1 MRNVEVLFSII
12 KTIAERECVPIEHVL
27 KNIAYYSDKYSM
39 SIDKKEIINL
49 KNTIKTKVRL
59 DDFTKLKPDLFI

>member
-1 MRNVEVLFSII
+1 MRNVEVLFDII
-12 KTIAERECVPIEHVL
+12 KTIAEREGVPIEYVI
-27 KNIAYYSDKYSM
+27 KNISYFSDKYSV

-49 KNTIKTKVRL
+49 KNTIKTKIKM

>member
-1 MRNVEVLFSII
+1 MRNVEVLFDII
-12 KTIAERECVPIEHVL
+12 KTIAERECVPIEYVL
-27 KNIAYYSDKYSM
+27 KNIGYFSDKYSV

-49 KNTIKTKVRL
+49 KNTIKTKIKM

>member
-1 MRNVEVLFSII
+1 MRNVEVLFDII
-12 KTIAERECVPIEHVL
+12 KKIAERECVSIEYVL
-27 KNIAYYSDKYSM
+27 KNVMYYSDKYSV

-49 KNTIKTKVRL
+49 KNTIKTKVKM

>member
-1 MRNVEVLFSII
+1 MRNVEVLFDII
-12 KTIAERECVPIEHVL
+12 KTIAEREGVRIEYVL
-27 KNIAYYSDKYSM
+27 KNIGYFSDKYSV

-49 KNTIKTKVRL
+49 KNTIKTKIKM